1 MIHSHSKIW
10 EVRVE
15 GAYWVCLRPTNCPS
29 LPGYVGL
36 SVLTLGQS
44 WEKQDSWPCCRPSS
58 KGTGSWGPSRLLPAL
73 SEKGLW
79 FFSPWHIQN
88 WADQG
93 YGCLTNQVSQEF
105 PRTVR
110 QTELVS
116 SGRCSV
122 TEPQTGLGP
131 GDRWV

>member
-10 EVRVE
+10 EARVE
-15 GAYWVCLRPTNCPS
+15 GAHWLCLRPTNYPFARVC
-29 LPGYVGL
+29 GAL
-36 SVLTLGQS
+36 SAHAGIVLGKAGQLAVLS
-44 WEKQDSWPCCRPSS
+44 PKL
-58 KGTGSWGPSRLLPAL
+58 KGDRLLRPLPAPA
-73 SEKGLW
+73 SSQRKGPL
-79 FFSPWHIQN
+79 FLLTWHIQK

-93 YGCLTNQVSQEF
+93 YGCPTNQVSQEF
-105 PRTVR
+105 PMTAR

-116 SGRCSV
+116 SGLCSV